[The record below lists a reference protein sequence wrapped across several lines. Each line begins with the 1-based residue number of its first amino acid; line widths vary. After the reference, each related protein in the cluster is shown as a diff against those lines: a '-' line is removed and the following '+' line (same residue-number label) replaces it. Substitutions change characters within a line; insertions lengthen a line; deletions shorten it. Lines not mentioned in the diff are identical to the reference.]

1 MSSLL
6 PRAPR
11 ITTSCSSFALTMACL
26 VVIVC
31 VVACHRHDT
40 PDSHDHGHAAGDD
53 HGEAH
58 EPEPLAVTRWT
69 DRYELFVEF
78 PSPEPA
84 KSIAFHAHVT
94 RLEGFQA
101 VTQGRFRVRFK
112 SGATVSAEGTVDG
125 VKRPG
130 VFTPELT
137 APAASG
143 YQLEVIY
150 EHDGKPDVFDCGTV
164 QVGGHQPKEAEPS
177 TTLSFPKE
185 QQWKIPFATAWAKK
199 HPVSRELEVPGTVEP
214 AGGQQ
219 LTVSAPTGGRFFHHP
234 KLELAEGRT
243 IKKGDVLGFIA
254 PSVAG
259 DDYSRL
265 QLGVDESRIDK
276 EHAELEIARIEPLVS
291 QGLVPE
297 RRLIDLKAQLASS
310 EARLHSA
317 KTRLGRVT
325 APGGAG
331 GLPIKSTL
339 GGVVTQVLVPNGEP
353 VEGGA
358 PLARIGGADHVWIRA
373 RFVAKPPSELRG
385 ARPAAVRL
393 PDRKRIELGE
403 SRARLLSSQPVVEP
417 ASRVATWIVD
427 VAPPVAGNAGVSRV
441 PTDLIVGASVVLQLA
456 IGAPRTVLAVPRS
469 AVVEINTRPFVFV
482 QVDGEGFEKRAVQLG
497 TASGDLVEIEQG
509 VSENERIV
517 TRGGFDIHLAS
528 LMGSVESHRH

>member
-1 MSSLL
+1 MQRLRQVLCASS
-6 PRAPR
+6 
-11 ITTSCSSFALTMACL
+11 
-26 VVIVC
+26 
-31 VVACHRHDT
+31 VAVWVLGCHRHDT
-40 PDSHDHGHAAGDD
+40 PEAHDHGHAAGHD
-53 HGEAH
+53 HGEA
-58 EPEPLAVTRWT
+58 EAPEPIAITRWT
-69 DRYELFVEF
+69 DRHELFVEF
-78 PSPEPA
+78 PAPEPA
-84 KSIAFHAHVT
+84 RPVAFHAHVT
-94 RLEGFQA
+94 RLDGFQA
-101 VTQGRFRVRFK
+101 VTQGRFSVRFK
-112 SGATVSAEGTVDG
+112 SGATVSAEGNVAG

-130 VFTPELT
+130 IFTPELT
-137 APAASG
+137 APAAGS
-143 YQLEVIY
+143 YRLEMIY
-150 EHDGKPDVFDCGTV
+150 EHDGQPDLFDCGKV
-164 QVGGHQPKEAEPS
+164 QVGGAPSKEAEP
-177 TTLSFPKE
+177 TATLSFLKE

-199 HPVSRELEVPGTVEP
+199 YPLLRELEIPGTVEP

-219 LTVSAPTGGRFFHHP
+219 LTVGAPTGGRFFHNP

-243 IKKGDVLGFIA
+243 IQKGDVLGFIA

-259 DDYSRL
+259 DDYGRL

-276 EHAELEIARIEPLVS
+276 ERAELEIARIEPLVS

-297 RRLIDLKAQLASS
+297 RRLIDLRAQLASS
-310 EARLHSA
+310 DARLQAA
-317 KTRLGRVT
+317 KSRLGRVT

-358 PLARIGGADHVWIRA
+358 PLARIGGTDHVWIRA
-373 RFVAKPPSELRG
+373 RFVAKPPSELQG

-393 PDRKRIELGE
+393 PDRKRIELGD

-427 VAPPVAGNAGVSRV
+427 VAPLDSGNAGALKA
-441 PTDLIVGASVVLQLA
+441 PPDLTVGASVVLQLA
-456 IGAPRTVLAVPRS
+456 IGTPRTVLAVPRS

-482 QVDGEGFEKRAVQLG
+482 QVEGESFEKRLVELG
-497 TASGDLVEIEQG
+497 TVSGDLVEIEQG

-517 TRGGFDIHLAS
+517 TRGGYDIHLAS

>member
-1 MSSLL
+1 MVFASSMTVW
-6 PRAPR
+6 A
-11 ITTSCSSFALTMACL
+11 
-26 VVIVC
+26 
-31 VVACHRHDT
+31 VACHRPDT
-40 PDSHDHGHAAGDD
+40 PDAHDHGHAAG
-53 HGEAH
+53 HERGEADES
-58 EPEPLAVTRWT
+58 EPIAITRWT
-69 DRYELFVEF
+69 DRHELFVEF
-78 PSPEPA
+78 PPPEPA
-84 KSIAFHAHVT
+84 KTVAFHAHVT
-94 RLEGFQA
+94 RLDGFQA

-112 SGATVSAEGTVDG
+112 SGATVSAEGTADA

-130 VFTPELT
+130 IFTPELT
-137 APAASG
+137 APAAGG
-143 YQLEVIY
+143 YQLEMIY
-150 EHDGKPDVFDCGTV
+150 EHDGKLDVFDCGTL
-164 QVGGHQPKEAEPS
+164 QIGGSSSKEAEPS
-177 TTLSFPKE
+177 AALSFLKE

-199 HPVSRELEVPGTVEP
+199 HLLSRELEVPATVEA

-219 LTVSAPTGGRFFHHP
+219 LTVGAPTGGRFFHNP

-276 EHAELEIARIEPLVS
+276 GRAELEIARIEPLVS

-297 RRLIDLKAQLASS
+297 RRLIDLRAQLASS
-310 EARLHSA
+310 EARLQSA
-317 KTRLGRVT
+317 KTRLGRVI

-358 PLARIGGADHVWIRA
+358 PLARIGGTDHVWIRA
-373 RFVAKPPSELRG
+373 RFVAKPLAELQG

-417 ASRVATWIVD
+417 ASRIATWIVD
-427 VAPPVAGNAGVSRV
+427 VSPLDAGNPAVSKA
-441 PTDLIVGASVVLQLA
+441 PSELMVGASVVLQLA
-456 IGAPRTVLAVPRS
+456 IGVPRTVLAVPRS

-482 QVDGEGFEKRAVQLG
+482 QVDGESFEKRPVQLG
-497 TASGDLVEIEQG
+497 AASGDLVEIEQG
-509 VSENERIV
+509 LSQNERIV

-528 LMGSVESHRH
+528 VMGSVESHRH

>member
-1 MSSLL
+1 MRHLRNVL
-6 PRAPR
+6 
-11 ITTSCSSFALTMACL
+11 FALSMT
-26 VVIVC
+26 VW

-40 PDSHDHGHAAGDD
+40 PDAHDHGHAAGRER
-53 HGEAH
+53 GEAD
-58 EPEPLAVTRWT
+58 EPEPIAITRWT
-69 DRYELFVEF
+69 DRHELFVEF
-78 PSPEPA
+78 TPPEPA
-84 KSIAFHAHVT
+84 KPVAFHAHVT
-94 RLEGFQA
+94 RLDGFQA

-125 VKRPG
+125 AKRPG
-130 VFTPELT
+130 IFTPELT
-137 APAASG
+137 APAAGG
-143 YQLEVIY
+143 YQLEMIY
-150 EHDGKPDVFDCGTV
+150 EYDGKSDVFDCGKV
-164 QVGGHQPKEAEPS
+164 QVGGPQSKEAEPS
-177 TTLSFPKE
+177 AGLSFLKE

-199 HPVSRELEVPGTVEP
+199 HPLSRELEVPATVEA

-219 LTVSAPTGGRFFHHP
+219 LTVGAPTGGRFFHNP
-234 KLELAEGRT
+234 KLELAEGRM

-259 DDYSRL
+259 DDYGRL

-276 EHAELEIARIEPLVS
+276 ERAELEIARIDPLVS

-297 RRLIDLKAQLASS
+297 RRLIDLRAQLASS
-310 EARLHSA
+310 EARLQSA
-317 KTRLGRVT
+317 KTRLGRVI

-339 GGVVTQVLVPNGEP
+339 GGVVTQVLVPNGES

-358 PLARIGGADHVWIRA
+358 PLARIGGTDHVWIRA
-373 RFVAKPPSELRG
+373 RFVAKPPSELQG

-427 VAPPVAGNAGVSRV
+427 VAPLDAGNAAVAKA
-441 PTDLIVGASVVLQLA
+441 PKDLTVGASVVLQLA

-482 QVDGEGFEKRAVQLG
+482 QVDGENFEKRAVQIG
-497 TASGDLVEIEQG
+497 GASGNLVEIEQG